1 MPCSL
6 RSQLKFHQTIM
17 FVASMP
23 IVSSYRYTHLY
34 HIYIY
39 IISYHK
45 HIKFHD
51 IHIHVHIQYTHTHT
65 HIHIYTWYIYIHDTY
80 IYTWYIHI
88 YIYIYIFH
96 WSRDGLQVT
105 YTAWTT
111 CASSCRTC
119 PTPNARARRR
129 CDATR
134 AAGISTS
141 NPWLRRR
148 LSHRRWDFHG
158 IFPVLSTSK
167 RGNL

>member
-80 IYTWYIHI
+80 IYMIHT

>member
-6 RSQLKFHQTIM
+6 RSQQTCQICQLLLRKFHQTIM

-23 IVSSYRYTHLY
+23 IVSSYRYTHIITY
-34 HIYIY
+34 IYIY
-39 IISYHK
+39 LLY
-45 HIKFHD
+45 
-51 IHIHVHIQYTHTHT
+51 HT
-65 HIHIYTWYIYIHDTY
+65 HINIMIYTYMYIYSIHTRTHTYTYIIYTWD
-80 IYTWYIHI
+80 
-88 YIYIYIFH
+88 IYIYIFH

-141 NPWLRRR
+141 NPWQRRR

-158 IFPVLSTSK
+158 IFPVLCTSK

>member
-6 RSQLKFHQTIM
+6 RSQQTCQICQLLLRKFHQTIM

-23 IVSSYRYTHLY
+23 IVSSYRYTHIIT
-34 HIYIY
+34 HIYICIF
-39 IISYHK
+39 IISYTHK
-45 HIKFHD
+45 YHD

-65 HIHIYTWYIYIHDTY
+65 HTYTYIIYTWD
-80 IYTWYIHI
+80 
-88 YIYIYIFH
+88 IYIYIFH

-111 CASSCRTC
+111 CASSRRTC

-141 NPWLRRR
+141 NPWQRRR

-158 IFPVLSTSK
+158 IFPVLCTSK